1 MLIGGAHMAF
11 GKKKKKELENT
22 ESQEKV
28 EVKEEASVDNASEE
42 EQEAPTPS
50 REVLRKENG
59 PFKGLGFV
67 FKIAGAALLLAI
79 FVTMSFNFDD
89 AQMMIITVTGAFIS
103 ILCVARFIFYML
115 KRKTYTKWFKIMNLV
130 EVILDG
136 ACGLFLLIGGIYY
149 QSHSNDQGKFIDF
162 MQDYYRFFVGAVIY
176 LRGALHFF
184 ATAFFKSKSTIY
196 NYFVNLVFVT
206 LGTFCLAYDFT
217 LKQLVIVLLVVIA
230 LSCIYLAQDG
240 IRAAIKYW
248 NGGDNNGP
256 KKSKKK
262 DKEKNKKKE
271 NEIPAGIIEPETQ
284 DQAIIS

>member
-1 MLIGGAHMAF
+1 MAF
-11 GKKKKKELENT
+11 GKKKKKELENK
-22 ESQEKV
+22 EAVEAV
-28 EVKEEASVDNASEE
+28 EVKEDTATDEAAEE

-67 FKIAGAALLLAI
+67 FKIAAAALLLAI
-79 FVTMSFNFDD
+79 FITMSVKFDD
-89 AQMMIITVTGAFIS
+89 AQVIIITVTGAFIT
-103 ILCVARFIFYML
+103 ILCLARLIFYFL
-115 KRKTYTKWFKIMNLV
+115 KRKDYTKWFKVMNIV
-130 EVILDG
+130 EIVLDG
-136 ACGLFLLIGGIYY
+136 VCGIFLLAGGVYY
-149 QSHSNDQGKFIDF
+149 QTHSDEQGKFIDF
-162 MQDYYRFFVGAVIY
+162 MQDNYRYFVGAVIY

-206 LGTFCLAYDFT
+206 LGTFCLAFDFT
-217 LKQLVIVLLVVIA
+217 LKQLVILLLVVIA

-256 KKSKKK
+256 KKTKKK
-262 DKEKNKKKE
+262 DKDKEKSKE
-271 NEIPAGIIEPETQ
+271 SEVPAGIIEPETQ